1 MAYENVLYEKK
12 ASIAYI
18 TLNRPQVMN
27 ALNSAAVTELKC
39 ACLEA
44 GGDADVKGV
53 IITGAGDKAFV
64 AGADIGELST
74 LAPLAA
80 KEFSLLGQ
88 DAFETVERL
97 GKPVIAAVNGFA
109 LGGGCELAMACTL
122 RVASSNAKF
131 GQPEVNLGIIPGFAG
146 TQRLA
151 RLVGKG
157 IALELVM
164 TGNTIDAQEAHRIG
178 LVNRVVEQGRAV
190 AGAEE
195 LMNTILSRGPIA
207 VRFAMEA
214 VYKGLDM
221 SFKEGCDLEANL
233 FGLVCASDDVKEGL
247 RAFLD
252 KRKPEFKNS

>member
-88 DAFETVERL
+88 DAFDTVEGL

-164 TGNTIDAQEAHRIG
+164 TGNTIDAREAHRIG
-178 LVNRVVEQGRAV
+178 LVNRVVDQGWAV
-190 AGAEE
+190 DGAEE